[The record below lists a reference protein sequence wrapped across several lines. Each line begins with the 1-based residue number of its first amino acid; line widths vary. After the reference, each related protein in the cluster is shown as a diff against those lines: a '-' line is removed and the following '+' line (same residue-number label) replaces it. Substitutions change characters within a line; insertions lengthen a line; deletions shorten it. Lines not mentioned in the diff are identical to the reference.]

1 MLLRVVIS
9 VFVLGVIRVISGV
22 PIKVTGYGDTGTGF
36 GGADLSAGLQSK
48 VTQLSSVAQN
58 AVQAKVQTISGLKS
72 SLTPQEHI
80 PDYSRQEVEG
90 LPSKGLSI
98 YDNLH
103 DKFGSFMNAQ
113 PIVDSINEED
123 KYGNS
128 GDKFYPVGRK
138 VVDGFESFSNL
149 INKFFEVPRDIT
161 RQISRGITDKLNS
174 VGAKIVGL
182 M

>member
-1 MLLRVVIS
+1 MLLSVLISAIVVGLRGIYGHP
-9 VFVLGVIRVISGV
+9 LGG
-22 PIKVTGYGDTGTGF
+22 KGF
-36 GGADLSAGLQSK
+36 GVDGGLGGSDLTAGLQSK
-48 VTQLSSVAQN
+48 VSQLSSVAQN
-58 AVQAKVQTISGLKS
+58 AVQAKIQSIGSIKS
-72 SLTPQEHI
+72 SLTNQEHV
-80 PDYSRQEVEG
+80 PDYSRQEYEG

-103 DKFGSFMNAQ
+103 AKFGSLTNAQ
-113 PIVDSINEED
+113 PIVDSIREED
-123 KYGNS
+123 KYGNT

-138 VVDGFESFSNL
+138 VVDGFESFSNI
-149 INKFFEVPRDIT
+149 INKFFEVPREIT